1 MLLDYYKLAEQPFG
15 VTPDSRFL
23 YLGPKHLEA
32 LASLVYGTES
42 NRGFLALIAKPGMG
56 KTSLLYHY
64 LSYLRD
70 KARTAFVFRTD
81 CDSRE
86 FIRHLMLDLGID
98 VTGMDLPAMH
108 DALNRLL
115 TDEMRAG
122 RRFVL
127 VIDEAQNLDEK
138 VLESIRL
145 LSNFETPW
153 TKLMQI
159 VLAGQP
165 QLADRLASPSMAQ
178 LRQRISMVIRIEP
191 LTSEE
196 VNAYIDHRLWIA
208 GCEKPAFL
216 TVGARKLIADHS
228 EGIPRNINNLCFNAM
243 SLACAL
249 QRKTIDRDII
259 REVIADLDLEP
270 LREKNIPAVK
280 REKKS
285 ASVPPILLSAAK
297 KQSPSGGWIPKL
309 AITSALLLAAGG
321 LFVNLNHGGLRSS
334 TMPDAVTTVS
344 AAPPPVSAAAV
355 LSAPAPAGA
364 LPPAPA
370 PEFAPAPAPV
380 VVSPVSL
387 MPAEDANA
395 TANQTT
401 EDVRVKPGQTLYQ
414 ISLNKFGKYDSKVL
428 EQLRG
433 LNPSLD
439 NPNRIRTGQKIR
451 IPSAAPLSTDGQHAG
466 QQAPNA
472 APTEAGKP

>member
-1 MLLDYYKLAEQPFG
+1 MLLDYYNLAEQPFG

-23 YLGPKHLEA
+23 YLGPKHREA

-56 KTSLLYHY
+56 KTSLLHHY

-86 FIRHLMLDLGID
+86 FIRHLLIDLGID
-98 VTGMDLPAMH
+98 VAGMDLPAMH
-108 DALNRLL
+108 DSLNRLL
-115 TDEMRAG
+115 TEEMRAG

-178 LRQRISMVIRIEP
+178 LRQRVSMVIRIEP
-191 LTSEE
+191 LTPEE

-249 QRKTIDRDII
+249 QRKTIDRDIV
-259 REVIADLDLEP
+259 RDVIADLDLEP
-270 LREKNIPAVK
+270 LREKNIAAPK
-280 REKKS
+280 PEKK
-285 ASVPPILLSAAK
+285 AMRVPPMLLSAAK
-297 KQSPSGGWIPKL
+297 KLSPSGGWVPKL
-309 AITSALLLAAGG
+309 AITSALSLAAVG
-321 LFVNLNHGGLRSS
+321 LILNLSHGVARSS
-334 TMPDAVTTVS
+334 TLPGTVATVS
-344 AAPPPVSAAAV
+344 AAPPAAAA
-355 LSAPAPAGA
+355 APS
-364 LPPAPA
+364 
-370 PEFAPAPAPV
+370 APAPV
-380 VVSPVSL
+380 VAVPPAPDTAANLAPPRVVVSEVSL
-387 MPAEDANA
+387 MPAQEVSA
-395 TANQTT
+395 TVKRAT
-401 EDVRVKPGQTLYQ
+401 EDVRVKPGQTLYE
-414 ISLNKFGKYDSKVL
+414 ISVDKFGKYDGKVL
-428 EQLRG
+428 EELRG
-433 LNPSLD
+433 LNPALD
-439 NPNRIRTGQKIR
+439 NPDLIRTGQKIR
-451 IPSAAPLSTDGQHAG
+451 IPSTAPLSTDGQHAG
-466 QQAPNA
+466 RQAPNA

>member
-64 LSYLRD
+64 LTYLRD

-86 FIRHLMLDLGID
+86 FIRHLLLDLGID
-98 VTGMDLPAMH
+98 VAGMDLPAMH

-115 TDEMRAG
+115 TEEMQAG

-191 LTSEE
+191 FTPDE

-259 REVIADLDLEP
+259 RDVIADLDLEP
-270 LREKNIPAVK
+270 LREKNIAAPK

-285 ASVPPILLSAAK
+285 VRVPPMLLAATK
-297 KQSPSGGWIPKL
+297 KQSSSGGWIPKL

-321 LFVNLNHGGLRSS
+321 LVVNLNHGAGRSS
-334 TMPDAVTTVS
+334 ALPDAVGTVS
-344 AAPPPVSAAAV
+344 AAPPPV
-355 LSAPAPAGA
+355 PA
-364 LPPAPA
+364 LQPAPA
-370 PEFAPAPAPV
+370 PVAARPSAPALDPAPAPV
-380 VVSPVSL
+380 VVSEVSL
-387 MPAEDANA
+387 MPAQEARA
-395 TANQTT
+395 TVRQAT
-401 EDVRVKPGQTLYQ
+401 EDVRVAPGQTLYQ
-414 ISLNKFGKYDSKVL
+414 ISLNKLGKYDGKVL

-433 LNPSLD
+433 LNPSLN
-439 NPNRIRTGQKIR
+439 NPDRIRTGQKIR
-451 IPSAAPLSTDGQHAG
+451 IPAAAPLSTDGQHAG

>member
-23 YLGPKHLEA
+23 YLGPKHREA

-64 LSYLRD
+64 LTYLRD

-86 FIRHLMLDLGID
+86 FIRHLLLDLGID
-98 VTGMDLPAMH
+98 VAGMDLPAMH

-115 TDEMRAG
+115 TEEMQAG

-191 LTSEE
+191 FTPDE

-259 REVIADLDLEP
+259 RDVIADLDLEP
-270 LREKNIPAVK
+270 LREKNIAAPK

-285 ASVPPILLSAAK
+285 VRVPPMLLAATK
-297 KQSPSGGWIPKL
+297 KQSSSGGWIPKL

-321 LFVNLNHGGLRSS
+321 LVVNLNHGAGRSS
-334 TMPDAVTTVS
+334 ALPDAVGTVS
-344 AAPPPVSAAAV
+344 AAPPPV
-355 LSAPAPAGA
+355 PA
-364 LPPAPA
+364 LQPAPA
-370 PEFAPAPAPV
+370 PVAARPSAPALDPAPAPV
-380 VVSPVSL
+380 VVSEVSL
-387 MPAEDANA
+387 MPAQEARA
-395 TANQTT
+395 TVRQAT
-401 EDVRVKPGQTLYQ
+401 EDVRVAPGQTLYQ
-414 ISLNKFGKYDSKVL
+414 ISLNKLGKYDGKVL

-433 LNPSLD
+433 LNPSLN
-439 NPNRIRTGQKIR
+439 NPDRIRTGQKIR
-451 IPSAAPLSTDGQHAG
+451 IPAAAPLSTDGQHAG